1 MSTWWSEH
9 PDLES
14 TARRGRREI
23 EEDAVDAERDAELL
37 RKRRRTL
44 TDVCFEWMSRGDL
57 VTISTAD
64 HEFEGRLIVT
74 VNDLAV
80 MTTRT
85 LEVAINIGLIHFARS
100 DRSAAFEGTSGQR
113 TVSSFRA
120 ELGRYEVEGIPARI
134 VGHRGS
140 FELTGVIEASSDDH
154 VLVRDVHRIE
164 WAIARN
170 EIACLLTDAA
180 DVIRRA

>member
-14 TARRGRREI
+14 TARRGRREL
-23 EEDAVDAERDAELL
+23 EEDAADAERDAELL

-64 HEFEGRLIVT
+64 HEFEGRLIVA

-100 DRSAAFEGTSGQR
+100 DRTAAFDGTTGQR

-120 ELGRYEVEGIPARI
+120 ELGRYEVEGLPARI
-134 VGHRGS
+134 VGDSGS
-140 FELTGVIEASSDDH
+140 FDLTGVIEASSDDH

-164 WAIARN
+164 WAIARSQ
-170 EIACLLTDAA
+170 IACLLTDAA
-180 DVIRRA
+180 DG